1 MNICHALLTASQ
13 AVSAAGALTAGETD
27 IPTLNDAV
35 HNLTEK
41 PDETLSEIGSFF
53 KGLLDSVVAAIPTI
67 ILAIVI
73 LTVGTLITK
82 LTLKLLSK
90 GLSKTKLE
98 LTVTKFTMQIVK
110 IVLYTLLVTVVLS
123 ILGIPVTSIITVI
136 GTAGVA
142 IGLAL
147 QDSLANVAGG
157 FLLMITKPFKI
168 GDYISTNGV
177 EGTVSHISLLHTR
190 LNSLTNQAIFVPNG
204 QAVNATIINNDGNE
218 TRRTDL
224 AIAISYDD
232 DFPKAK
238 KIILDVLENNP
249 SVLKDMELFVRIKE
263 HGGSAIVIADRAWC
277 RTEDYWT
284 LYFDLMEQIRAAFIE
299 HGITIPFNQVDV
311 HIVGEDARSG
321 KKE

>member
-1 MNICHALLTASQ
+1 MNICHTLLTASQ
-13 AVSAAGALTAGETD
+13 AVSAAEALTAGATD

-41 PDETLSEIGSFF
+41 PEETLSEIGSFF

-73 LTVGTLITK
+73 LTVGALITK

-218 TRRTDL
+218 MRRTDL

-263 HGGSAIVIADRAWC
+263 HGGSAIVIAVRAWC

>member
-1 MNICHALLTASQ
+1 MNICHTLLTASQ
-13 AVSAAGALTAGETD
+13 AVSAAEALTAGATD

-41 PDETLSEIGSFF
+41 PEETLSEIGSFF

-73 LTVGTLITK
+73 LTVGALITK

-218 TRRTDL
+218 MRRTDL

-263 HGGSAIVIADRAWC
+263 HGSSAIVIAVRAWC

>member
-1 MNICHALLTASQ
+1 MNICHTLLTASQ
-13 AVSAAGALTAGETD
+13 AVSAAEALTASATD

-41 PDETLSEIGSFF
+41 PEETLSEIGSFF

-73 LTVGTLITK
+73 LTVGALITK

-218 TRRTDL
+218 MRRTDL

-263 HGGSAIVIADRAWC
+263 HGGSAIVIAVRAWC